1 MLPIRSKIQY
11 LQTERKILQS
21 VCNTKLKGDRTS
33 LLKTLNSYTETSSD
47 PHFYQKYEAITTMIG
62 KAPKIFFNYAM
73 KHILNLTI
81 KIQMGREETRRAECA
96 MLFFVKNYDEIM
108 PKLQVVSF
116 VEVRNPEP
124 RQEITTEDIKG
135 WLEDF
140 KANSSKENIRDIVKK
155 IKGFKTML
163 FILFDGHPFIFPRI
177 EGDKIQ
183 NLRWNEFEV
192 DTAALC
198 QTAPGNCHFLSN
210 CANF

>member
-11 LQTERKILQS
+11 LQTERKILES

-33 LLKTLNSYTETSSD
+33 LLKTLNS
-47 PHFYQKYEAITTMIG
+47 
-62 KAPKIFFNYAM
+62 
-73 KHILNLTI
+73 
-81 KIQMGREETRRAECA
+81 
-96 MLFFVKNYDEIM
+96 YDEIM

-192 DTAALC
+192 DTAEEEFSKFGFENG
-198 QTAPGNCHFLSN
+198 TKIEVH
-210 CANF
+210 